1 METKRSTS
9 LKQMEKHVSN
19 LRDIQSLVQDDATW
33 DDETITETCE
43 SLHTLIL
50 QEHRVNTSFQ
60 MIRAL
65 SWSHFPK
72 FHISNW

>member
-1 METKRSTS
+1 
-9 LKQMEKHVSN
+9 MEKHLPKLHN
-19 LRDIQSLVQDDATW
+19 ILSLVKDDATW

-50 QEHRVNTSFQ
+50 QEHPVNTSFQ

-65 SWSHFPK
+65 LCSHFPK